1 MLVPY
6 THISQLT
13 EDQKQRLKAFLGG
26 RILEG
31 HAYVQFEGM
40 TLSVREVQMLQ
51 QLWESQ
57 AKPRQIL
64 HG

>member
-1 MLVPY
+1 MLVQY
-6 THISQLT
+6 THTSQLT
-13 EDQKQRLKAFLGG
+13 EDQKQRLKTFIGG

-40 TLSVREVQMLQ
+40 TLSVTEVKSLQ
-51 QLWESQ
+51 NLWEAQ